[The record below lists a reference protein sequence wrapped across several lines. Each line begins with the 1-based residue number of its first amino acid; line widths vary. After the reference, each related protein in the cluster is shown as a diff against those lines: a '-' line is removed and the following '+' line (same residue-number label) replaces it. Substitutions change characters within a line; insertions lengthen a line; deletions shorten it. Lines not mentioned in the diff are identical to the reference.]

1 MRGGRTRS
9 TLARLLG
16 APEVLQDQLPARH
29 LQRARGLLDRH
40 DLVEADRP
48 LLPRESVK
56 LRSFGQLCPDG
67 HYSLMFIRNM
77 QRELLQDQLAAR
89 LMHEIWTGRWPVGSM
104 LPRELELCKS
114 EGVSRFTVRAA
125 MKKLESAG
133 LIRRT
138 PHVGTMVVSTGQA
151 KSLNRELSSM
161 SDLDRLAS
169 NNPRRILD
177 IREFVVSRELSPRI
191 GFPTGETLIRF
202 SMVRTGSKPGDPPIA
217 WTTEYVNRSWQRLV
231 HEAPRH
237 PELLLIDIISRVYR
251 KQWRRDQAGRR
262 GDAPLRGGRASSRGR
277 SGSPALRITRRYL
290 DASRRPLRLQPQRAD
305 RSRGRKNLVHGG
317 RPLSWSAPCP
327 APNEDGRSFIARK
340 RPFWL
345 RA

>member
-1 MRGGRTRS
+1 
-9 TLARLLG
+9 
-16 APEVLQDQLPARH
+16 
-29 LQRARGLLDRH
+29 
-40 DLVEADRP
+40 
-48 LLPRESVK
+48 
-56 LRSFGQLCPDG
+56 
-67 HYSLMFIRNM
+67 M

-202 SMVRTGSKPGDPPIA
+202 SRQV
-217 WTTEYVNRSWQRLV
+217 V
-231 HEAPRH
+231 EAT
-237 PELLLIDIISRVYR
+237 LLSEEAALHLEGV
-251 KQWRRDQAGRR
+251 
-262 GDAPLRGGRASSRGR
+262 P
-277 SGSPALRITRRYL
+277 GSPALRITRRYL

>member
-1 MRGGRTRS
+1 
-9 TLARLLG
+9 
-16 APEVLQDQLPARH
+16 
-29 LQRARGLLDRH
+29 
-40 DLVEADRP
+40 
-48 LLPRESVK
+48 
-56 LRSFGQLCPDG
+56 
-67 HYSLMFIRNM
+67 
-77 QRELLQDQLAAR
+77 
-89 LMHEIWTGRWPVGSM
+89 MHEIWTGRWPVGSM

-138 PHVGTMVVSTGQA
+138 AHVGTMVVSTGQA

-251 KQWRRDQAGRR
+251 KQCVEIRQVVEATLLSEEAALHLEGV
-262 GDAPLRGGRASSRGR
+262 P
-277 SGSPALRITRRYL
+277 GSPALRITRRYL
-290 DASRRPLRLQPQRAD
+290 DAKGHAILTTISTHPAD
-305 RSRGRKNLVHGG
+305 RYAFNLNVQID
-317 RPLSWSAPCP
+317 P
-327 APNEDGRSFIARK
+327 EDGRTSFTADG
-340 RPFWL
+340 L
-345 RA
+345 

>member
-1 MRGGRTRS
+1 
-9 TLARLLG
+9 
-16 APEVLQDQLPARH
+16 
-29 LQRARGLLDRH
+29 
-40 DLVEADRP
+40 
-48 LLPRESVK
+48 
-56 LRSFGQLCPDG
+56 
-67 HYSLMFIRNM
+67 
-77 QRELLQDQLAAR
+77 
-89 LMHEIWTGRWPVGSM
+89 MHEIWTGRWPVGSM

-191 GFPTGETLIRF
+191 GFPPGETLIRF

-237 PELLLIDIISRVYR
+237 PEQLMIDIISRVYR
-251 KQWRRDQAGRR
+251 KKCVEIRQVVEAMLLSEKAALHLEGL
-262 GDAPLRGGRASSRGR
+262 P
-277 SGSPALRITRRYL
+277 GSPVRRITRRYL
-290 DASRRPLRLQPQRAD
+290 DVKGHAILTTISTHPADRYAFNLTVQIDPEDGEPRSRRTA
-305 RSRGRKNLVHGG
+305 SELVC
-317 RPLSWSAPCP
+317 SVPCTQ
-327 APNEDGRSFIARK
+327 
-340 RPFWL
+340 
-345 RA
+345 

>member
-1 MRGGRTRS
+1 MHG
-9 TLARLLG
+9 
-16 APEVLQDQLPARH
+16 
-29 LQRARGLLDRH
+29 
-40 DLVEADRP
+40 
-48 LLPRESVK
+48 
-56 LRSFGQLCPDG
+56 
-67 HYSLMFIRNM
+67 IR
-77 QRELLQDQLAAR
+77 
-89 LMHEIWTGRWPVGSM
+89 TGRWPVGSM

-151 KSLNRELSSM
+151 KSINRELSSM

-191 GFPTGETLIRF
+191 GFPPGETLIRF

-251 KQWRRDQAGRR
+251 KQCVEIRQVVEATLLSEEAALHLEGV
-262 GDAPLRGGRASSRGR
+262 P
-277 SGSPALRITRRYL
+277 GSPALRITRRYL
-290 DASRRPLRLQPQRAD
+290 DAKGHAILTTISTHPAD
-305 RSRGRKNLVHGG
+305 RYAFNLNVQID
-317 RPLSWSAPCP
+317 P
-327 APNEDGRSFIARK
+327 EDGRTSFTADG
-340 RPFWL
+340 L
-345 RA
+345 

>member
-1 MRGGRTRS
+1 
-9 TLARLLG
+9 
-16 APEVLQDQLPARH
+16 
-29 LQRARGLLDRH
+29 
-40 DLVEADRP
+40 
-48 LLPRESVK
+48 
-56 LRSFGQLCPDG
+56 
-67 HYSLMFIRNM
+67 M

-133 LIRRT
+133 LIRHT

-251 KQWRRDQAGRR
+251 KQCVEIRQVVEATLLSEEAALHLEGV
-262 GDAPLRGGRASSRGR
+262 P
-277 SGSPALRITRRYL
+277 GSPALRITRRYL

>member
-1 MRGGRTRS
+1 MLGVESRKAGGS
-9 TLARLLG
+9 Q
-16 APEVLQDQLPARH
+16 PN
-29 LQRARGLLDRH
+29 ARGPAPVCFGAGCLERPRFYKINFM
-40 DLVEADRP
+40 LVTFNV
-48 LLPRESVK
+48 LVVFSTGMSESVQ
-56 LRSFGQLCPDG
+56 LRPFGQLCPDG
-67 HYSLMFIRNM
+67 HFSLMLIRNM

-89 LMHEIWTGRWPVGSM
+89 LMHGIRTGRWPVGSM
-104 LPRELELCKS
+104 LPRELELCES

-151 KSLNRELSSM
+151 KSLNRGLSSM

-191 GFPTGETLIRF
+191 GFPPGETLIRF

-237 PELLLIDIISRVYR
+237 PEQLMIDIISGVYR
-251 KQWRRDQAGRR
+251 KKCVEIRQVVEAMLLSEKAALHLEG
-262 GDAPLRGGRASSRGR
+262 L
-277 SGSPALRITRRYL
+277 SGSPVRRITRRYL
-290 DASRRPLRLQPQRAD
+290 DVKGHAILTTISTHPAD
-305 RSRGRKNLVHGG
+305 RYAFNLNVQIDPEGG
-317 RPLSWSAPCP
+317 RTSFTA
-327 APNEDGRSFIARK
+327 DG
-340 RPFWL
+340 L
-345 RA
+345 

>member
-1 MRGGRTRS
+1 MLGVESRKAGGSR
-9 TLARLLG
+9 
-16 APEVLQDQLPARH
+16 PN
-29 LQRARGLLDRH
+29 ARGPDPVCFGAGCLERPRFYKINFM
-40 DLVEADRP
+40 LVTFNV
-48 LLPRESVK
+48 LVVFSTGMSESVK
-56 LRSFGQLCPDG
+56 LRPFGQLCPDG
-67 HYSLMFIRNM
+67 HFSLMLIRNM

-89 LMHEIWTGRWPVGSM
+89 LMHGIRTGRWPVGSM
-104 LPRELELCKS
+104 LPRELELCES

-191 GFPTGETLIRF
+191 GFPPGETLIRF
-202 SMVRTGSKPGDPPIA
+202 SMIRTGSKPGDPPIA

-231 HEAPRH
+231 
-237 PELLLIDIISRVYR
+237 
-251 KQWRRDQAGRR
+251 
-262 GDAPLRGGRASSRGR
+262 
-277 SGSPALRITRRYL
+277 TRRP
-290 DASRRPLRLQPQRAD
+290 DSP
-305 RSRGRKNLVHGG
+305 S
-317 RPLSWSAPCP
+317 S
-327 APNEDGRSFIARK
+327 
-340 RPFWL
+340 
-345 RA
+345 

>member
-1 MRGGRTRS
+1 
-9 TLARLLG
+9 
-16 APEVLQDQLPARH
+16 
-29 LQRARGLLDRH
+29 
-40 DLVEADRP
+40 
-48 LLPRESVK
+48 
-56 LRSFGQLCPDG
+56 
-67 HYSLMFIRNM
+67 
-77 QRELLQDQLAAR
+77 
-89 LMHEIWTGRWPVGSM
+89 MHEIWTGRWPVGSM
-104 LPRELELCKS
+104 LPRELELCES

-125 MKKLESAG
+125 MTKLESEG

-151 KSLNRELSSM
+151 KSLNRGLSSM
-161 SDLDRLAS
+161 RDLDRLAS
-169 NNPRRILD
+169 NNPR
-177 IREFVVSRELSPRI
+177 I
-191 GFPTGETLIRF
+191 GFPPGETLIRF
-202 SMVRTGSKPGDPPIA
+202 SMVRTSSKPGDPPMA
-217 WTTEYVNRSWQRLV
+217 WTTEYVNLCWQRLV

-237 PELLLIDIISRVYR
+237 PEQLMIDIIPRVYR
-251 KQWRRDQAGRR
+251 KKCVETRQVVEATLLSEEAALHLEGV
-262 GDAPLRGGRASSRGR
+262 P
-277 SGSPALRITRRYL
+277 GSPALRITRRYL